1 MNIQYIIN
9 SKEKYINVCIIQC
22 IINIKENFKD
32 ERVSLS
38 RIFAKEN
45 YLAGRTSQR
54 GGGAKG
60 TIFSGPAVNWGS
72 KMKFKQCNLVFLNFH
87 FICIGAKKVLPVFLQ
102 VLDRKIEFEP

>member
-38 RIFAKEN
+38 RKFAKEN
-45 YLAGRTSQR
+45 YLAGRASQR
-54 GGGAKG
+54 GGGEGAKG
-60 TIFSGPAVNWGS
+60 TIFPGPAVNW
-72 KMKFKQCNLVFLNFH
+72 
-87 FICIGAKKVLPVFLQ
+87 A
-102 VLDRKIEFEP
+102 RK